1 MASAEIQPSSC
12 PTAGNAHTQCVG
24 VLGPL
29 SLPIPLGTPFLLLRP
44 PEAAPTEEKKMMLCP
59 LFAFRA
65 GSFSRVSPPSRG

>member
-29 SLPIPLGTPFLLLRP
+29 SLPIPLLLSLGGR
-44 PEAAPTEEKKMMLCP
+44 ADRRKKMMLCP

>member
-29 SLPIPLGTPFLLLRP
+29 SLPIPLLLRP